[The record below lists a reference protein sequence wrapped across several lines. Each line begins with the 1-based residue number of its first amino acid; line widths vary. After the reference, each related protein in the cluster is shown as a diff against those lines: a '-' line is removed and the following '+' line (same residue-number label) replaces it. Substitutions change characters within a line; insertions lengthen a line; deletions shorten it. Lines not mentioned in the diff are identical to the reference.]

1 MSSTELSIQRFGYQ
15 QELRRTL
22 SLTDLVIYGM
32 VFMAPL
38 APMQVYGLVAHQSY
52 GMTPLV
58 YIVGVLAML
67 FTAMSYAHMSR
78 EFPIAGS
85 VYSYIQRAVNPHI
98 GFVAGWLILIDYILI
113 PGLMYAFSAV
123 WMEGIVPGV
132 PAQAWGVLF
141 ILINT
146 FISVRGIT
154 LTARA
159 NFFMFW
165 LQIATL
171 VAFFALGVKFVFI
184 DGHGTGGFSMAPL
197 FQAEHFNVNF
207 IATATTIAVLGFL
220 GFDGISTLAEE
231 AKDPVRTVGKAT
243 VLSLIV
249 IGVLFLG
256 QTYMAALVHPA
267 YEGLDPDMGFF
278 DIARESGGDVFYVLL
293 ILVNVIAM
301 GGAVTLNVQAAT
313 SRVLYSM
320 SRDNL
325 LPFSSFFRRVHPK
338 YQTPIGATFF
348 SAGVSLFILFAL
360 PIETIIKFVNFGAT
374 TSFMMLNF
382 SVFYYFF
389 LKKKRRDLKS
399 IFKFMIFPLA
409 GLFIVGYVWSGFDPV
424 TFYVGFGWIAVGIVF
439 GAVKSKGYRELPPT
453 LQDL

>member
-1 MSSTELSIQRFGYQ
+1 
-15 QELRRTL
+15 
-22 SLTDLVIYGM
+22 
-32 VFMAPL
+32 
-38 APMQVYGLVAHQSY
+38 
-52 GMTPLV
+52 
-58 YIVGVLAML
+58 
-67 FTAMSYAHMSR
+67 
-78 EFPIAGS
+78 
-85 VYSYIQRAVNPHI
+85 
-98 GFVAGWLILIDYILI
+98 
-113 PGLMYAFSAV
+113 
-123 WMEGIVPGV
+123 
-132 PAQAWGVLF
+132 VLF

-154 LTARA
+154 LTAKA

-171 VAFFALGVKFVFI
+171 VAFLALGVKFVFI
-184 DGHGTGGFSMAPL
+184 DGHGTGGFSLAPL
-197 FQAEHFNVNF
+197 FQAEHFNLSF

-231 AKDPVRTVGKAT
+231 AKDPIRTVGKAT
-243 VLSLIV
+243 VLSLVV

-256 QTYMAALVHPA
+256 QTYMAALIHPA
-267 YEGLDPDMGFF
+267 YQGLDPDMGFF
-278 DIARESGGDVFYVLL
+278 DIGREAGGQVFYVLL
-293 ILVNVIAM
+293 ILVNVLAM

-325 LPFSSFFRRVHPK
+325 LPFSSFFRQVHPK
-338 YQTPIGATFF
+338 YKTPVGATYF

-389 LKKKRRDLKS
+389 LKKKQRDLKG

-424 TFYVGFGWIAVGIVF
+424 TFYVGFGWIVVGIIF

-453 LQDL
+453 LQDI